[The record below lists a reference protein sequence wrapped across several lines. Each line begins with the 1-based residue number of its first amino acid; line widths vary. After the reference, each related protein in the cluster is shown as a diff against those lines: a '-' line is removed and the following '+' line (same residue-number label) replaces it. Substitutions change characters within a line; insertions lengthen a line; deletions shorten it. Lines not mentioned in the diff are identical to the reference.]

1 MIKIAILDDNETY
14 LSEISNYFLEA
25 DKDIDCVFTAT
36 SSKEFKSKMTLP
48 EAKGVRL
55 ILVDMNLGSE
65 LGADVVAASIQQ
77 YTDIDFVMLTVV
89 EEEKLLLKSIASG
102 ASGYLLKEQSF
113 DEIAEFIKIS
123 LSGGAAMSSSMA
135 RKLIKHFN
143 PKEGRQQSKL
153 GLRAQRVLHYL
164 AEGWSYKMIADD
176 MGISI
181 DGVRFHIKEI
191 YRSLNVQSRT
201 QAIRKYLD
209 NQY

>member
-25 DKDIDCVFTAT
+25 DRDIACVFTAT

-48 EAKGVRL
+48 EAKDISL

-65 LGADVVAASIQQ
+65 LGADIVAANIRQ
-77 YTDIDFVMLTVV
+77 YADIDFVMLTVV
-89 EEEKLLLKSIASG
+89 EEEKLLLKSITSG
-102 ASGYLLKEQSF
+102 ASGYLLKGQSF

-123 LSGGAAMSSSMA
+123 LSGGAAMSPSMA

-143 PKEGRQQSKL
+143 PKEDNPSKL

-181 DGVRFHIKEI
+181 DGIRFHIKEI

-209 NQY
+209 NNY